1 MTNDLYGENMPFYLI
16 KKDIVKMKCDA
27 VVNAVDNTMTKGGYT
42 HERIRKAA
50 GRKLDEQCRAVQ
62 YCAGTDTPAMFEE
75 MSKTLLSFRRTGRV
89 RKNWAEN
96 ISHDTDNKP
105 KK

>member
-1 MTNDLYGENMPFYLI
+1 MENASKFFTARQVKNLINRQKKKYGWEFLFVAEDPDFEQSAAEI
-16 KKDIVKMKCDA
+16 GIDKD
-27 VVNAVDNTMTKGGYT
+27 
-42 HERIRKAA
+42 
-50 GRKLDEQCRAVQ
+50 RAVQ
-62 YCAGTDTPAMFEE
+62 YCAGTDTPAMFDE

-96 ISHDTDNKP
+96 ISHDTDKKP